1 MTGKDSLN
9 IVIEDVLSEAV
20 MQRILASAGYAG
32 NATYR
37 ITRGNG
43 KIKTS
48 IDKFKAASRIIPHIV
63 LTDLDR
69 FPCPPAL
76 LNAWNV
82 GELPPSMLLRIAV
95 REVESWLLAD
105 RQGIASFLG
114 TAEEKI
120 PFFPERLDDPKQ
132 ALFSVVRKSRKRRLI
147 EEIVPL
153 PGAHI
158 GPLYNEHLGCF
169 ALRHWNLEAAV
180 ENAPSLARNISR
192 ISNFLQG

>member
-9 IVIEDVLSEAV
+9 IVVEDVLSGAV
-20 MQRILASAGYAG
+20 MQRILASAGYVG

-76 LNAWNV
+76 LNAWNIV
-82 GELPPSMLLRIAV
+82 ELPPSMLLRIAV
-95 REVESWLLAD
+95 HEVESWLLAD

-114 TAEEKI
+114 TAAEKI
-120 PFFPERLDDPKQ
+120 PFFPERLIDPKQ

-158 GPLYNEHLGCF
+158 GPLYNEHLGDF
-169 ALRHWNLEAAV
+169 VLRHWDLEAAI

-192 ISNFLQG
+192 ISNFLQR